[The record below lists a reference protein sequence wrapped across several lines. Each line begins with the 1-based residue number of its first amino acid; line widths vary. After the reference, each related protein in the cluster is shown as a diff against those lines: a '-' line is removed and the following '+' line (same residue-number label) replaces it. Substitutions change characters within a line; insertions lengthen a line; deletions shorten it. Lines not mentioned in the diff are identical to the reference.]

1 MLLNPPFACNFTES
15 VLPSFFITPAM
26 NTNEFLKGHNSSSRS
41 FEGGSLCIWGNWF
54 GRPMDNFHK
63 LDAVSFDK
71 ELNKLTLTFDNK
83 ERLTVWNAENITDTK
98 GHFQI
103 DKADKVL
110 WEWYYYE
117 KPQTEENIF
126 FEEYERIGDTI
137 NFKTNVNWYK
147 KSYTGLTSK
156 KPAVFMA

>member
-1 MLLNPPFACNFTES
+1 MTTSE
-15 VLPSFFITPAM
+15 FFYR
-26 NTNEFLKGHNSSSRS
+26 HNSSSRS

-63 LDAVSFDK
+63 LDVVSFDK
-71 ELNKLTLTFDNK
+71 ELNKLTLTFDNQ
-83 ERLTVWNAENITDTK
+83 ERLTIWSAENITDTK

-110 WEWYYYE
+110 WEWYYYG
-117 KPQTEENIF
+117 KPQTKENLF
-126 FEEYERIGDTI
+126 FEEYERTGDTI

-147 KSYTGLTSK
+147 KSSNDLTIK
-156 KPAVFMA
+156 KPAVSMA